1 MIIAL
6 QISET
11 EKDLCVHPLSVKN
24 WSPHYMLI
32 CNTYSTGRKIPW
44 VQSLRLC
51 HCPLPFPEHING
63 HVFPF
68 IALLLSTL
76 LNLFVPL
83 FGFHLFWAAA
93 MVLNADETIKY
104 SNSEGYFSAVFLS
117 ITQSSCIYMGNL
129 CIQVPHQGQLLASTL
144 DVWEIAGMGQHCNM
158 DRDW

>member
-1 MIIAL
+1 MTSHFQKYLKQGRNINFQESCYICYSMMIAL

-11 EKDLCVHPLSVKN
+11 EKDLCVHPLSTKN

-32 CNTYSTGRKIPW
+32 CNTCSTVRKIPW

-51 HCPLPFPEHING
+51 HCPLPFPEHIKC

-83 FGFHLFWAAA
+83 FGFHLLWAAG
-93 MVLNADETIKY
+93 MVLNADEAIKY
-104 SNSEGYFSAVFLS
+104 SNSEGYFSVVFLS
-117 ITQSSCIYMGNL
+117 ITAILYLYGESLHPG
-129 CIQVPHQGQLLASTL
+129 
-144 DVWEIAGMGQHCNM
+144 
-158 DRDW
+158 